1 MGFID
6 LHTHTAASDGTDAP
20 AQLIARAAQ
29 LNLEA
34 IAITDHDT
42 LAGLSEA
49 QKAAHEKGITLVRGC
64 EISTT
69 SPLGDFHILGLW
81 VPDQSPALENFLR
94 DAAERRERRNQ
105 IMVSKLRSL
114 GMDISLDELHKKAGG
129 MPGRPHMAAIMLEK
143 GYVRNHGEAFRDY
156 LGKTG
161 KAYAP
166 KLSPAP
172 EYAVRVLAQAGATA
186 VLAHPLL
193 QSPPPEELEAFIK
206 KLSRAG
212 LSALEVW
219 HSSHTYN
226 QTEYLRKL
234 AKKLGL
240 GMTGGSDYHGLAKPG
255 IELGSGYGNLR
266 LKPKLLDNLIAMRQ
280 ARGLPC

>member
-1 MGFID
+1 MGFVD
-6 LHTHTAASDGTDAP
+6 LHTHTAASDGTDSP
-20 AQLIARAAQ
+20 AQLIAKAAR
-29 LNLEA
+29 LGLETV
-34 IAITDHDT
+34 AITDHDT

-49 QKAAHEKGITLVRGC
+49 QTAAKEHGITLVRGC

-69 SPLGDFHILGLW
+69 SDLGDFHILGLW
-81 VPDQSPALENFLR
+81 VPDQSSPLEAFLR
-94 DAAERRERRNQ
+94 EAAERRERRNL
-105 IMVSKLRSL
+105 IMVSRLQTL
-114 GMDISLDELHKKAGG
+114 GMDISMEELHEKAGG
-129 MPGRPHMAAIMLEK
+129 MPGRPHMAALMLEK
-143 GYVRNHGEAFRDY
+143 GYVQSHGEAFRDY

-172 EYAVRVLAQAGATA
+172 EYAVQVLAQAGATA

-193 QSPPPEELEAFIK
+193 QSPPPDELEGFIK

-219 HSSHTYN
+219 HSSHTLN
-226 QTEYLRKL
+226 QTEYLRKF

-240 GMTGGSDYHGLAKPG
+240 GMTGGSDYHGSAKPG

-266 LKPKLLDNLIAMRQ
+266 LKPKILDNLIAMRRS
-280 ARGLPC
+280 RGLPC